1 MILSAFVN
9 DVKTGM
15 LRGIW
20 VSATARTPLVS
31 VEAVRA
37 IPGRGLEGDRYSL
50 GQGSFSRWPGTGR
63 AVSLIAEETL
73 QSIHAEHGIDL
84 SEGRSRRNLVTSGID
99 LADLQD
105 RLFRIGTAVFRG
117 VRPCSPCQ
125 YLERITQAG
134 VFDALKN
141 RGGFRAD
148 VIEEGVLRVGDSIE
162 LIATH

>member
-1 MILSAFVN
+1 VSEVYSGN
-9 DVKTGM
+9 

-20 VSATARTPLVS
+20 ISAAARTPLIS

-37 IPGRGLEGDRYSL
+37 VPGRGLEGDRYFL
-50 GQGSFSRWPGTGR
+50 GCGSFSRWPGTGR

-73 QSIHAEHGIDL
+73 QAIRAEHGIDL
-84 SEGRSRRNLVTSGID
+84 SEGRSRRNLITSGIE

-105 RLFRIGTAVFRG
+105 RFFRIGTAVFRG

-125 YLERITQAG
+125 YLERITQVG

-148 VIEEGVLRVGDSIE
+148 VIEEGVLRVGDAIE
-162 LIATH
+162 IIAIL